1 MCAGPPSNLGLFINM
16 PHQKRPMQTHTNGPH
31 LDISFPL
38 SLILNSLFSHTC
50 SNIPW
55 WAFWTL
61 KYLCHLQVYM
71 FRAMWE
77 FAQSREILRLCGM
90 YMYHYTIKQVV
101 IEHNMLISTN
111 PPWSVLFPVH
121 VFHHKSHR
129 THSVNGTVSEHTP
142 CTVEQRKYHS
152 FTANVVTVTVS
163 NVRTDLN
170 QGDGIKLGHAHITL
184 FLEPQ
189 STIQFTDS
197 IKLCHLS

>member
-1 MCAGPPSNLGLFINM
+1 MVS
-16 PHQKRPMQTHTNGPH
+16 
-31 LDISFPL
+31 
-38 SLILNSLFSHTC
+38 ILNSKIS
-50 SNIPW
+50 
-55 WAFWTL
+55 
-61 KYLCHLQVYM
+61 HLQVLYVPHNL
-71 FRAMWE
+71 RICA
-77 FAQSREILRLCGM
+77 ILRNSHIARNV
-90 YMYHYTIKQVV
+90 YVHYAIKQVV